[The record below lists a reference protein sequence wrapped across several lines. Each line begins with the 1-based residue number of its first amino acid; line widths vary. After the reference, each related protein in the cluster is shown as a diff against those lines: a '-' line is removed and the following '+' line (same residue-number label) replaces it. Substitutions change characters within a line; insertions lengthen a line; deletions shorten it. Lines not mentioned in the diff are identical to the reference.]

1 MNDLGGSLDWL
12 GASIGS
18 DARTTAANVT
28 GAPAWIANEWN
39 WNVQNLRSGAATGGQ
54 WISSDTNRFVNEDV
68 LGAPAYVGRQFSSQ
82 MKDFGDSLA
91 GFGRM
96 IDTDASSFWDRMTV
110 FFELL
115 LFQ

>member
-1 MNDLGGSLDWL
+1 MNDMGGSVDWF
-12 GASIGS
+12 GASIGR

-28 GAPAWIANEWN
+28 GVPAWIANEWN
-39 WNVQNLRSGAATGGQ
+39 WNLHNLRSGASTGGL
-54 WISSDTNRFVNEDV
+54 WISSDTNRFVNEDI

-82 MKDFGDSLA
+82 MKDLGGSLS

-96 IDTDASSFWDRMTV
+96 IDTDASSFWDRMTL